1 MSASAPLGRPS
12 RNTGRVEA
20 DCTSATSTGEVVSV
34 VISHA
39 AATSFIHMQVL
50 AATQVSHSMRNTGTD
65 RGAKGESEWAVC
77 AAWAAS
83 ALWSRLCW
91 AASSVPWAS
100 AALNQAASLSPFAPL
115 SVPVFRMLWL
125 TWVAANTCMWMN
137 DVAAAWL
144 MTTLTTSPIL
154 VALVQSAS
162 TLPVFLLGLPSGAL
176 ADILDR
182 RRYFIATQFWVA
194 AVALVLCVAILAG
207 GMTAPLLLAL
217 TFANGIGLAM
227 RWPVFAAIVPELVSR
242 PQLPAALALNGV
254 AMNASRIIGP
264 LVAGAIIASAGSAWV
279 FVLNAVLSVIS
290 GLVIMRW
297 KRTHVPSPLG
307 REKLPSA
314 MRVGLQFVRQSPRL
328 RAVLWRIAVFFLHA
342 TALMALLPLVAKGL
356 DGGGAGTFT
365 LLLASMG
372 AGAIVAAMF
381 VPRLRQAMA
390 RDVLV
395 LRGTLLQAAA
405 MAVMAIAPN
414 IYVAVPAMV
423 LAGMAWIT
431 TANSLSV
438 SAQLALPNWVR
449 ARGMSI
455 FQMSIM
461 GATALGAAVWGQVA
475 TVTSVHL
482 SLALAAL
489 TGVMAMALV
498 QRLVTDRHM
507 EEDLSPSQAFKA
519 PVTTTPP
526 QAGRVVVTIEYTI
539 DPARAAEFRTLM
551 QESRR
556 SRLRQGALSCDLL
569 HDLADPARYVEQ
581 IVDESWTEHLRRFDR
596 VTASDVALRERKL
609 AFHRGESPPAVVR
622 YLVER

>member
-1 MSASAPLGRPS
+1 MPPLAVPRKPAQPSAPAAPDPQALNAGAPPQD
-12 RNTGRVEA
+12 G
-20 DCTSATSTGEVVSV
+20 
-34 VISHA
+34 A
-39 AATSFIHMQVL
+39 AAERAAHTADL
-50 AATQVSHSMRNTGTD
+50 AHRTEEAVAAQLEH
-65 RGAKGESEWAVC
+65 GA
-77 AAWAAS
+77 
-83 ALWSRLCW
+83 
-91 AASSVPWAS
+91 
-100 AALNQAASLSPFAPL
+100 AALNQAASLSPLAPL

-194 AVALVLCVAILAG
+194 SVAVVLAVAIAAG

-254 AMNASRIIGP
+254 AMNASRIMGP
-264 LVAGAIIASAGSAWV
+264 LLAGAIIASAGSAWV
-279 FVLNAVLSVIS
+279 FVLNAALS
-290 GLVIMRW
+290 LVAAFTIMRW
-297 KRTHVPSPLG
+297 KRVHTPSPLG
-307 REKLPSA
+307 RERLASA
-314 MRVGLQFVRQSPRL
+314 MRVGVQFVRQSPRM
-328 RAVLWRIAVFFLHA
+328 RAVLWRISIFFLHA
-342 TALMALLPLVAKGL
+342 TALLALLPLLAKGL
-356 DGGGAGTFT
+356 EGGGAGTFT

-372 AGAIVAAMF
+372 AGAITAAMF
-381 VPRLRQAMA
+381 LPRLRQAMA

-395 LRGTLLQAAA
+395 IRGTALQAAA
-405 MAVMAIAPN
+405 TGVMAVAPN
-414 IYVAVPAMV
+414 VYVAVPAMFV
-423 LAGMAWIT
+423 GGMAWIT

-455 FQMSIM
+455 YQMAIM
-461 GATALGAAVWGQVA
+461 GSTALGAAVWGQVA
-475 TVTSVHL
+475 TWSNVHA
-482 SLALAAL
+482 SLGIAAV
-489 TGVMAMALV
+489 TGVLAMLVV
-498 QRLVTDRHM
+498 QRRVADRSM
-507 EEDLSPSQAFKA
+507 EEDLSPSRAFKA
-519 PVTTTPP
+519 PVADAPP
-526 QAGRVVVTIEYTI
+526 GTGPLVVTIEYFI
-539 DPARAAEFRTLM
+539 DPARATEFRAVM

-556 SRLRQGALSCDLL
+556 SRLRQGALDWQLL
-569 HDLADPARYVEQ
+569 HDISRPARYVER
-581 IVDESWTEHLRRFDR
+581 IEDESWTEHLRRFDR

-609 AFHRGESPPAVVR
+609 AFHVGDAPPVVTR
-622 YLVER
+622 WVVE

>member
-1 MSASAPLGRPS
+1 MPPQPHHDTPHHIGPPAATPPSAAAPAASVNTAAERAALAQGTEEAAQHSLEQSAS
-12 RNTGRVEA
+12 TGAV
-20 DCTSATSTGEVVSV
+20 
-34 VISHA
+34 
-39 AATSFIHMQVL
+39 
-50 AATQVSHSMRNTGTD
+50 HSD
-65 RGAKGESEWAVC
+65 
-77 AAWAAS
+77 
-83 ALWSRLCW
+83 
-91 AASSVPWAS
+91 
-100 AALNQAASLSPFAPL
+100 ASLSPFAPL

-144 MTTLTTSPIL
+144 MTTLTTSPVL

-182 RRYFIATQFWVA
+182 RRYFMATQFWVA
-194 AVALVLCVAILAG
+194 AVAVVLAFAIVSG

-342 TALMALLPLVAKGL
+342 TALMALLPLVARGL
-356 DGGGAGTFT
+356 DGGGAGMFT

-381 VPRLRQAMA
+381 LPRLRQAMA

-519 PVTTTPP
+519 PVATTPP

>member
-1 MSASAPLGRPS
+1 MPEPSSAPP
-12 RNTGRVEA
+12 TP
-20 DCTSATSTGEVVSV
+20 D
-34 VISHA
+34 
-39 AATSFIHMQVL
+39 
-50 AATQVSHSMRNTGTD
+50 
-65 RGAKGESEWAVC
+65 
-77 AAWAAS
+77 AAS
-83 ALWSRLCW
+83 H
-91 AASSVPWAS
+91 
-100 AALNQAASLSPFAPL
+100 ASLSPLAPL

-125 TWVAANTCMWMN
+125 TWMAANTCMWMN

-254 AMNASRIIGP
+254 AMNASRIVGP
-264 LVAGAIIASAGSAWV
+264 LLAGAIIAGAGSAWV

-297 KRTHVPSPLG
+297 KRAHVPSPLG
-307 REKLPSA
+307 RERLTSA
-314 MRVGLQFVRQSPRL
+314 MRVGLQFVRQSPRM
-328 RAVLWRIAVFFLHA
+328 RAVLWRISIFFLHA
-342 TALMALLPLVAKGL
+342 TALLALLPLLAKGL
-356 DGGGAGTFT
+356 EGGGAGTFT

-372 AGAIVAAMF
+372 AGAITAAMF
-381 VPRLRQAMA
+381 LPRLRQAMA

-395 LRGTLLQAAA
+395 IRGTALQSAATAA
-405 MAVMAIAPN
+405 MAVAPN
-414 IYVAVPAMV
+414 VYVAVPAMFV
-423 LAGMAWIT
+423 GGMAWIT

-455 FQMSIM
+455 YQMAIM
-461 GATALGAAVWGQVA
+461 GSTALGAAVWGQVA
-475 TVTSVHL
+475 TLSDVHV
-482 SLALAAL
+482 SLGIAAV
-489 TGVMAMALV
+489 TGVLAMLLV
-498 QRLVTDRHM
+498 QRWVADRSM
-507 EEDLSPSQAFKA
+507 EEDLSPSRAFTA
-519 PVTTTPP
+519 PVADIPP
-526 QAGRVVVTIEYTI
+526 EAGRVVVTIEYTI
-539 DPARAAEFRTLM
+539 DPARAAEFRALM

-556 SRLRQGALSCDLL
+556 SRLRQGALAWQLQ
-569 HDLADPARYVEQ
+569 HDIADPTRYVEQ
-581 IVDESWTEHLRRFDR
+581 IEDESWTEHLRRFDR
-596 VTASDVALRERKL
+596 VTAHDVALRERKL
-609 AFHRGESPPAVVR
+609 AFHTGDGPPVVTR
-622 YLVER
+622 WTVER

>member
-1 MSASAPLGRPS
+1 MADQAPRARDADDTVAPDRGQA
-12 RNTGRVEA
+12 EA
-20 DCTSATSTGEVVSV
+20 LQD
-34 VISHA
+34 
-39 AATSFIHMQVL
+39 AATS
-50 AATQVSHSMRNTGTD
+50 
-65 RGAKGESEWAVC
+65 
-77 AAWAAS
+77 
-83 ALWSRLCW
+83 
-91 AASSVPWAS
+91 
-100 AALNQAASLSPFAPL
+100 LSPLAPL
-115 SVPVFRMLWL
+115 TVPVFRMLWL

-194 AVALVLCVAILAG
+194 AVALVLCVAIMAG

-264 LVAGAIIASAGSAWV
+264 LLAGAIIASAGSAWV

-307 REKLPSA
+307 RERLGSA
-314 MRVGLQFVRQSPRL
+314 MRVGVQFVRQSPRM
-328 RAVLWRIAVFFLHA
+328 RAVLWRISIFFLHA
-342 TALMALLPLVAKGL
+342 TALMALLPLLAKGL
-356 DGGGAGTFT
+356 EGGGAGTFT

-372 AGAIVAAMF
+372 AGAITAAMF
-381 VPRLRQAMA
+381 LPRLRQAMA

-395 LRGTLLQAAA
+395 MRGTMLQAAA
-405 MAVMAIAPN
+405 TAVMAVAPN
-414 IYVAVPAMV
+414 VYVAVPAMFV
-423 LAGMAWIT
+423 GGMAWIT

-455 FQMSIM
+455 YQMSIM

-475 TVTSVHL
+475 TLTDVHTSL
-482 SLALAAL
+482 GLAAA
-489 TGVMAMALV
+489 TGVVAMALV
-498 QRLVTDRHM
+498 QRLVADRSI
-507 EEDLSPSQAFKA
+507 EEDLSPSHAFKA
-519 PVTTTPP
+519 PVADAPP
-526 QAGRVVVTIEYTI
+526 GAGHLVVTIEYFI
-539 DPARAAEFRTLM
+539 DPDRATEFRAVM

-556 SRLRQGALSCDLL
+556 SRLRQGALGWQLL
-569 HDLADPARYVEQ
+569 HDISQPARYVER
-581 IVDESWTEHLRRFDR
+581 IEDESWTEHLRRFDR

-609 AFHRGESPPAVVR
+609 AFHVGDAPPRVTRWAV
-622 YLVER
+622 E

>member
-1 MSASAPLGRPS
+1 MPPLPSHESTRSVAPESAPTSSPAEG
-12 RNTGRVEA
+12 TG
-20 DCTSATSTGEVVSV
+20 
-34 VISHA
+34 A
-39 AATSFIHMQVL
+39 AQGSLQDTAPPAGPTPDPQ
-50 AATQVSHSMRNTGTD
+50 
-65 RGAKGESEWAVC
+65 
-77 AAWAAS
+77 
-83 ALWSRLCW
+83 
-91 AASSVPWAS
+91 
-100 AALNQAASLSPFAPL
+100 ASLSPLAPL

-125 TWVAANTCMWMN
+125 TWMAANTCMWMN

-144 MTTLTTSPIL
+144 MTSLTTSPML

-182 RRYFIATQFWVA
+182 RRYFMATQFWVA
-194 AVALVLCVAILAG
+194 AVALVLCAAILAG

-264 LVAGAIIASAGSAWV
+264 LLAGAIIASAGSAWV
-279 FVLNAVLSVIS
+279 FVLNAVLSVGS

-307 REKLPSA
+307 RERLGSA

-328 RAVLWRIAVFFLHA
+328 RAVLWRISVFFFHA
-342 TALMALLPLVAKGL
+342 TALLAMLPLLAKGL
-356 DGGGAGTFT
+356 EGGGAGTFT

-372 AGAIVAAMF
+372 AGAIAAAMLL
-381 VPRLRQAMA
+381 PRLRQAMP

-405 MAVMAIAPN
+405 TGVMAIAPN
-414 IYVAVPAMV
+414 VYVAVPAMV
-423 LAGMAWIT
+423 VGGMAWIT
-431 TANSLSV
+431 TANTLSV

-455 FQMSIM
+455 FQMAIM
-461 GATALGAAVWGQVA
+461 GSTALGAAVWGQVA
-475 TVTSVHL
+475 TFTSVHL
-482 SLALAAL
+482 SLGIAAV
-489 TGVMAMALV
+489 TGCTAMALV
-498 QRLVTDRHM
+498 QRLVADRNM
-507 EEDLSPSQAFKA
+507 EEDLSPSQAFKVPVA
-519 PVTTTPP
+519 PTPP
-526 QAGRVVVTIEYTI
+526 ERGHVVATIEYTI
-539 DPARAAEFRTLM
+539 DPARAADFRELM

-556 SRLRQGALSCDLL
+556 NRLRQGALSWQLR
-569 HDLADPARYVEQ
+569 HDIADPARYVEQ
-581 IVDESWTEHLRRFDR
+581 IEDESWTEHLRRFDR

-609 AFHRGESPPAVVR
+609 AFHIGDAPPVVSR
-622 YLVER
+622 FVVER

>member
-1 MSASAPLGRPS
+1 
-12 RNTGRVEA
+12 
-20 DCTSATSTGEVVSV
+20 
-34 VISHA
+34 
-39 AATSFIHMQVL
+39 
-50 AATQVSHSMRNTGTD
+50 
-65 RGAKGESEWAVC
+65 
-77 AAWAAS
+77 
-83 ALWSRLCW
+83 
-91 AASSVPWAS
+91 
-100 AALNQAASLSPFAPL
+100 
-115 SVPVFRMLWL
+115 MLWL

-144 MTTLTTSPIL
+144 MTSLTTSPIL

-182 RRYFIATQFWVA
+182 RRYFMATQFWVA
-194 AVALVLCVAILAG
+194 AVAMVLCVAVLAG

-227 RWPVFAAIVPELVSR
+227 RWPVFSAIVPELVSR
-242 PQLPAALALNGV
+242 AHLPAALALNGI

-279 FVLNAVLSVIS
+279 FVLNAVLSVGS

-297 KRTHVPSPLG
+297 KRDHVPSPLG
-307 REKLPSA
+307 RERLPSA
-314 MRVGLQFVRQSPRL
+314 MRVGLQFVRQSPRM
-328 RAVLWRIAVFFLHA
+328 RAVLWRISIFFLHA
-342 TALMALLPLVAKGL
+342 TALLAMLPLLAKGL
-356 DGGGAGTFT
+356 EGGGAGTFT

-381 VPRLRQAMA
+381 LPRLRQAMP

-405 MAVMAIAPN
+405 TAVMAVAPN
-414 IYVAVPAMV
+414 VYVAVPAMLV
-423 LAGMAWIT
+423 GGMAWIT

-455 FQMSIM
+455 YQMAIM
-461 GATALGAAVWGQVA
+461 GSTALGAAVWGQVA
-475 TVTSVHL
+475 TVTSVHT
-482 SLALAAL
+482 SLGLAAV
-489 TGVMAMALV
+489 TGTLAMVLV
-498 QRLVTDRHM
+498 QRLVADRSI

-519 PVTTTPP
+519 PVAPTPP
-526 QAGRVVVTIEYTI
+526 ERGHVVVTIEYFI
-539 DPARAAEFRTLM
+539 DPARATDFRALM

-556 SRLRQGALSCDLL
+556 SRLRQGALSWQLQ
-569 HDLADPARYVEQ
+569 HDIADPARYVEQ
-581 IVDESWTEHLRRFDR
+581 IEDESWTEHLRRFDR

-609 AFHRGESPPAVVR
+609 AFHTGDAPPLVSRFV
-622 YLVER
+622 VER